1 MNKNDDDDSKSKND
15 DDSKKNKNDDDD
27 DSKNKND
34 DDSKKKKND
43 DDDSKNKNLL
53 AVSEKKYAILRH
65 TDLILK
71 PVTIP
76 DKGWLNQK
84 DEPKLLTARHGNGQ
98 LYKQWKMLEIEIK

>member
-1 MNKNDDDDSKSKND
+1 MNKNDDDDDSKSKND

-43 DDDSKNKNLL
+43 DDSKNKNLL

-71 PVTIP
+71 PVTIL

-98 LYKQWKMLEIEIK
+98 LYKQWKMLEI